1 MFGSAVD
8 RRQALQSLLAGAAVA
23 AQAGSALAERKA
35 EKRILFFTKSSGFE
49 HPVVHRRRSQ
59 LGFAEKA
66 LIALGKKH
74 GFHVEATKD
83 GRVFDG
89 DLDHYDAF
97 AFYTTGNLTQAG
109 TDKQP
114 PMSPKG
120 KEAFLQAIQ
129 NGKGFIGFHCASDT
143 FHSPGDR
150 AQNQPLEKRDPYIA
164 MVGGEFIRH
173 GRQQKATMRVVDA
186 RFPGVGKAGSQ
197 FEMFEEWYA
206 LKNFAPD
213 MHVILVQDTEGMVG
227 ADYQRP
233 PYPSTWA
240 RLHGKGRVFYTAMGH
255 REDVW
260 TNEIFQSIVA
270 GALKWITGQV
280 DADVSANLE
289 KVAPQASVLRQG

>member
-23 AQAGSALAERKA
+23 AHAGSALAERKA

-49 HPVVHRRRSQ
+49 HPVVRRRGSQ

-66 LIALGKKH
+66 LIELGKKH

-89 DLDHYDAF
+89 DLNQYDAF

-129 NGKGFIGFHCASDT
+129 NGKGYIGFHCASDT

-150 AQNQPLEKRDPYIA
+150 PQNQPLEKRDPYIA

-173 GRQQKATMRVVDA
+173 GRQQKATMRVVDP
-186 RFPGVGKAGSQ
+186 RFPGVEKAGSQ

-213 MHVILVQDTEGMVG
+213 MHVILVEETDGMVG

-289 KVAPQASVLRQG
+289 KAAPRASILRS

>member
-23 AQAGSALAERKA
+23 VQAGSAIAERKA

-49 HPVVHRRRSQ
+49 HPVVRRRGSE
-59 LGFAEKA
+59 LGFAEKV
-66 LIALGKKH
+66 LIELGKKH

-89 DLDHYDAF
+89 DLDQYDAF

-129 NGKGFIGFHCASDT
+129 KGKGFIGFHCASDT
-143 FHSPGDR
+143 FHSPGER

-164 MVGGEFIRH
+164 MLGGEFIRH
-173 GRQQKATMRVVDA
+173 GRQQKATMRVVDPQ
-186 RFPGVGKAGSQ
+186 FPGAAKAGSQ

-213 MHVILVQDTEGMVG
+213 MHVILVEETDGMVG

-270 GALKWITGQV
+270 GALRWITGQV

-289 KVAPQASVLRQG
+289 KAAPQASVLRS

>member
-23 AQAGSALAERKA
+23 AQAGSALAERKS

-49 HPVVHRRRSQ
+49 HPVVRRRGSQ

-66 LIALGKKH
+66 LIELGKKH

-89 DLDHYDAF
+89 DLDQYDAF

-173 GRQQKATMRVVDA
+173 GRQQKATMRVVDL
-186 RFPGVGKAGSQ
+186 RFPGVEKAGSQ

-213 MHVILVQDTEGMVG
+213 MHVILVEETDGMVG

-289 KVAPQASVLRQG
+289 KAAPQASVLRS

>member
-1 MFGSAVD
+1 MFGLAVD

-49 HPVVHRRRSQ
+49 HSVVRRRGAQ

-66 LIALGKKH
+66 LIELGKKH

-89 DLDHYDAF
+89 DLDQYDAF

-173 GRQQKATMRVVDA
+173 GRQQKATMRVVDP
-186 RFPGVGKAGSQ
+186 RFPGVEKAGSQ

-260 TNEIFQSIVA
+260 TNEIFQSVVA
-270 GALKWITGQV
+270 GALKWITGLV
-280 DADVSANLE
+280 DADVSANLQ
-289 KVAPQASVLRQG
+289 KAAPQASVLRS

>member
-23 AQAGSALAERKA
+23 AQAGSALAETKA

-49 HPVVHRRRSQ
+49 HPVVRRRGSQ

-66 LIALGKKH
+66 LIELGKKH

-83 GRVFDG
+83 GRIFDG
-89 DLDHYDAF
+89 DLDQYDAF

-114 PMSPKG
+114 PMSSKG

-129 NGKGFIGFHCASDT
+129 RGKGFIGFHCASDT

-173 GRQQKATMRVVDA
+173 GRQQKATMRVVDP
-186 RFPGVGKAGSQ
+186 RFPGVEKAGSQ

-213 MHVILVQDTEGMVG
+213 MHVILVEETNGMVG

-270 GALKWITGQV
+270 GALKWITGQI

-289 KVAPQASVLRQG
+289 KAAPQASVLRS